1 MFALFD
7 EEVPVDERQRM
18 ATALD
23 RTPEPVQWNPGKPT
37 FPGVLTPN
45 PTLDAFVGPRSWLLF
60 KLLRQQGNWLGQPVV
75 QWHADPEYESIRS
88 FLKDLKVVNDCAERS
103 IKDMQ
108 EYRLVAKDSDI
119 RDNILQ
125 IVDSYRHVFHN
136 LRKDA
141 LARLNL
147 DN

>member
-1 MFALFD
+1 M
-7 EEVPVDERQRM
+7 
-18 ATALD
+18 
-23 RTPEPVQWNPGKPT
+23 
-37 FPGVLTPN
+37 
-45 PTLDAFVGPRSWLLF
+45 
-60 KLLRQQGNWLGQPVV
+60 
-75 QWHADPEYESIRS
+75 
-88 FLKDLKVVNDCAERS
+88 KDLKVVNDCAERS

-147 DN
+147 DNWLDIN